1 MFPRTY
7 KVRTVVQELIPSQRI
22 FWYTRIIKEKVTFE
36 TERAALGA
44 TLFFHSCSSSKLL
57 HLRNCLLV
65 TTYKEFESR

>member
-22 FWYTRIIKEKVTFE
+22 FWNIIKEKVTFE

-44 TLFFHSCSSSKLL
+44 TLFFHSCSSSKPLQ
-57 HLRNCLLV
+57 LRNYLLV